1 MNREDYLVMRRTKQF
16 DLIKLYQYY
25 NRKSSKRVIDFNS
38 FQQVFSM
45 YLQGNI
51 VEITKKLDSEFKINV
66 LQDKN
71 GKELKFF

>member
-1 MNREDYLVMRRTKQF
+1 MNREQYLKMRRTKQF
-16 DLIKLYQYY
+16 DLVVLYQYY
-25 NRKSSKRVIDFNS
+25 ISKVSKRILDFNS
-38 FQQVFSM
+38 FQQLFSM

-71 GKELKFF
+71 GKELRFY

>member
-1 MNREDYLVMRRTKQF
+1 MRRTKQF

>member
-16 DLIKLYQYY
+16 DLTKLYQYY